1 VEGDGYMAIVSN
13 CEGSG
18 MTLKLMII
26 GLNKK
31 GRADADP
38 AFNIDY

>member
-1 VEGDGYMAIVSN
+1 MAEGRRITIISN

-18 MTLKLMII
+18 ITLKLMII
-26 GLNKK
+26 GLNKN